1 MLCQISAYFYTNVY
15 VNEQNTVILRDKCL
29 RCMHRNW
36 RKAGF
41 GYFKNKDVVYL
52 YFIYYHGLPYHY
64 IYDTGLLD
72 QHKEIHLLWEKESH
86 QVFIIPLGLS
96 ASKLFKN
103 RFPNYYSLNFASTLI
118 YLRYFSIT
126 HHAFYMVLFY
136 ITISSKYLYGFGSN
150 PHSSFGG
157 K

>member
-103 RFPNYYSLNFASTLI
+103 RFPNYY
-118 YLRYFSIT
+118 FSIT